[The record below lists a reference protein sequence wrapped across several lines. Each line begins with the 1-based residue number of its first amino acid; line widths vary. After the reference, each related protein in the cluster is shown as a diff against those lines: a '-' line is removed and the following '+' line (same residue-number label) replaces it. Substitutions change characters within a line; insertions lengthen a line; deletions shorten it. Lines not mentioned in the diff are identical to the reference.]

1 MKKSIILLGIFIL
14 SCGPTEAEIQERI
27 DLAVESALN
36 NAEVEFEQE
45 LFIATSTTSTSTTS
59 TLPPSTTTSTTTTST
74 TTTSTTTTSTT
85 TTSTTTTSTTTTTLP
100 SCENYPPSISS
111 ITKNS
116 GDSYGTGDVLSLTI
130 EFLNGSRETSF
141 IWIYIVNNYG
151 DNYVLYNWGE
161 NDILVQSGV
170 IEPRHTE
177 YKIGQGTKTL
187 EYTFD
192 SYISSGNYRISQITV
207 GDNEYSGGIRAT
219 YSFDESGKLSQIY
232 YKNFTTDGCR
242 YASNE
247 LNDVSGL
254 AFTKN

>member
-14 SCGPTEAEIQERI
+14 SCGPTETEIQERI

-36 NAEVEFEQE
+36 NAEVEFEQK

-59 TLPPSTTTSTTTTST
+59 TLPPS
-74 TTTSTTTTSTT
+74 T

-192 SYISSGNYRISQITV
+192 SYISSGNYRISRITV

-219 YSFDESGKLSQIY
+219 YSFDENGKLSQIY
-232 YKNFTTDGCR
+232 YQNFTTDGCR

-247 LNDVSGL
+247 LNDVSEL

>member
-1 MKKSIILLGIFIL
+1 MLRPL
-14 SCGPTEAEIQERI
+14 SPLVVVGVHGLC
-27 DLAVESALN
+27 
-36 NAEVEFEQE
+36 
-45 LFIATSTTSTSTTS
+45 
-59 TLPPSTTTSTTTTST
+59 
-74 TTTSTTTTSTT
+74 
-85 TTSTTTTSTTTTTLP
+85 STTTTSTTTTTLP

-141 IWIYIVNNYG
+141 IWIYIINNYG

-207 GDNEYSGGIRAT
+207 GDNEYSGGIRAI
-219 YSFDESGKLSQIY
+219 YSFDENGKLNQIY
-232 YKNFTTDGCR
+232 YQNFTSDGCR
-242 YASNE
+242 NAINE

>member
-14 SCGPTEAEIQERI
+14 SCGPTEAEIKERI

-85 TTSTTTTSTTTTTLP
+85 TTSTTTTTTTTLP

-130 EFLNGSRETSF
+130 EFF
-141 IWIYIVNNYG
+141 
-151 DNYVLYNWGE
+151 
-161 NDILVQSGV
+161 
-170 IEPRHTE
+170 
-177 YKIGQGTKTL
+177 
-187 EYTFD
+187 
-192 SYISSGNYRISQITV
+192 
-207 GDNEYSGGIRAT
+207 
-219 YSFDESGKLSQIY
+219 
-232 YKNFTTDGCR
+232 
-242 YASNE
+242 
-247 LNDVSGL
+247 
-254 AFTKN
+254 

>member
-59 TLPPSTTTSTTTTST
+59 TLPPSTTTSTTST

-85 TTSTTTTSTTTTTLP
+85 TTSTTTTRTTTTTALP

-232 YKNFTTDGCR
+232 YQNFTTDGCR